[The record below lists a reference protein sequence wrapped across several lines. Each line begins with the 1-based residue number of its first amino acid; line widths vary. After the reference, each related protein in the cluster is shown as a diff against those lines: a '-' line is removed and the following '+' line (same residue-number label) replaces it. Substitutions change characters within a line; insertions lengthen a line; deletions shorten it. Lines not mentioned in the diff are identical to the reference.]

1 MAMKVRVLLS
11 SVIVLAVMSLANCG
25 HYVCGVEL
33 GSSSC
38 TPSGGGVSQSGGG
51 TTTGDAFLYVADAG
65 GVQGLTLNA
74 SAATISDIPNPVTG
88 LDPNASNYWMVIA
101 QSQYMYVGY
110 PGLGQIYAYSISSDG
125 SQTAISG
132 SPFDVS
138 YLIGSTIGGS
148 QAMIANPAGT
158 LLFVME
164 QSANTVYVYTIGS
177 GGVLAPAGSPLV
189 LPFLPLNLA
198 VDGLGKYLYVTSA
211 SLDTSVLPQI
221 GAYSIGSDGSLTTV
235 PNSPF
240 ISNGLNLNF
249 AVAQMQ
255 GDPSGKYMIGTT
267 SSITASDP
275 NLYVLA
281 ITQSGANAGA
291 ITPVANSP
299 FPTTS
304 SPSFV
309 AVQPSTGGTLVY
321 SITVNGSDV
330 GGFVEGYQLDLTT
343 GALAKDS
350 GSPFGITGDYGQFD
364 QSGTYFFVRDLFNKD
379 MSVYTVGTS
388 GTLTNPVASVG
399 WGPGSW
405 APTDVP

>member
-1 MAMKVRVLLS
+1 MAMKVRVILS
-11 SVIVLAVMSLANCG
+11 SVLVLAAMSLASCG
-25 HYVCGVEL
+25 HYTCGATF
-33 GSSSC
+33 GSSTC
-38 TPSGGGVSQSGGG
+38 TPAGGGVSQGGG
-51 TTTGDAFLYVADAG
+51 TTTGDAFVYVADAG
-65 GVQGLTLNA
+65 GIQGETFDA
-74 SAATISDIPNPVTG
+74 GAGTITNIPNPVTG
-88 LDPNASNYWMVIA
+88 IDPNASNYWMVIA
-101 QSQYMYVGY
+101 QKQYLYVGY

-125 SQTAISG
+125 SQTAIAG
-132 SPFDVS
+132 SPFSVS
-138 YLIGSTIGGS
+138 FLIGSTIGGS

-164 QSANTVYVYTIGS
+164 QSANAVYVYTIGA
-177 GGVLAPAGSPLV
+177 GGVLTQAGSPLV
-189 LPFLPLNLA
+189 LSFLPLNLA

-221 GAYSIGSDGSLTTV
+221 GAYSIGSDGSLTVV

-267 SSITASDP
+267 SSITSSDP
-275 NLYVLA
+275 HLYVLSIA
-281 ITQSGANAGA
+281 SDGELS
-291 ITPVANSP
+291 PVAGSP

-309 AVQPSTGGTLVY
+309 TVQPSTGGTLVY
-321 SITVNGSDV
+321 SITVNSSDV
-330 GGFVEGYQLDLTT
+330 GGFVEGYQLDPTT
-343 GALAKDS
+343 GILTADS
-350 GSPFGITGDYGQFD
+350 GSPFGITGDYAQFD
-364 QSGTYFFVRDLFNKD
+364 QAGTYLFVRDLFNKD
-379 MSVYTVGTS
+379 LSIYTVGTA
-388 GTLTNPVASVG
+388 GTLTNPTASVG